1 MCFEI
6 LFFTSPNSFYLG
18 SHSFKKNHID
28 KMWLFNLCG
37 KDCGLSLNHDFL
49 FGFLSFNALWFVAF
63 AKAKFITLFL
73 PSFFRKFFLHAK
85 KKLFHYFLFLIFASL
100 NFFFTANIMKKRSFF
115 VSNFSHI
122 CCKNV
127 ARKIFFSN
135 FPFSLGLKNYSYPVV
150 YNYK

>member
-49 FGFLSFNALWFVAF
+49 FGFLSFNPLWFVAF

-85 KKLFHYFLFLIFASL
+85 KTVSLFSLPDFCIIKFLFHSKYYE
-100 NFFFTANIMKKRSFF
+100 KKEFF

-122 CCKNV
+122 CCKYL
-127 ARKIFFSN
+127 ARK
-135 FPFSLGLKNYSYPVV
+135 
-150 YNYK
+150 